1 MLRLCIPTREE
12 RPGVGDPERRRVEER
27 QPADATG
34 HLRHHWAA
42 VDGGHDDVP
51 AVVEETGRLQV
62 RRASG
67 ELQIRGPLPI

>member
-1 MLRLCIPTREE
+1 MAVPGLPAEKAGAWSSE
-12 RPGVGDPERRRVEER
+12 RTATK
-27 QPADATG
+27 PADATG